1 MLLSWHQLR
10 MKMSSPSP
18 TPLPPGERK
27 KGIMLLLQRG
37 EEKKLVLSPLMGKG
51 QDEGENSE

>member
-1 MLLSWHQLR
+1 